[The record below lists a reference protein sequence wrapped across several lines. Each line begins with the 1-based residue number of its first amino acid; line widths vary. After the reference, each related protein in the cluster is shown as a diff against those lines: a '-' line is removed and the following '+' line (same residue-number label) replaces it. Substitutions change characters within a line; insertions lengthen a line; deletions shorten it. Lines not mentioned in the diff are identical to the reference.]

1 MLVFGAGGTIA
12 SSLFLK
18 YWFSL
23 IATSVLLLGTLVLL
37 RRGAA
42 SRRGR
47 GPFQLACAGSPC
59 LLIQPLLLALQSIE
73 TRVSFFTEP
82 MVFYSVTTATWSGVG
97 AILTASLWNASVD
110 KRLLRAWSQRRASV
124 SKPPPAADTEAC
136 VNG

>member
-1 MLVFGAGGTIA
+1 MFGAGGTIA

-23 IATSVLLLGTLVLL
+23 VATSALLLGTLVLL
-37 RRGAA
+37 HRGAA

-47 GPFQLACAGSPC
+47 GPFQLVCAGSPC
-59 LLIQPLLLALQSIE
+59 LLIQPLLLAMQSIE
-73 TRVSFFTEP
+73 TRISFFTEP
-82 MVFYSVTTATWSGVG
+82 LIAYSVMAATWSGVG

-110 KRLLRAWSQRRASV
+110 KRFVRAWSRRRASV
-124 SKPPPAADTEAC
+124 AKPPPADIEAC